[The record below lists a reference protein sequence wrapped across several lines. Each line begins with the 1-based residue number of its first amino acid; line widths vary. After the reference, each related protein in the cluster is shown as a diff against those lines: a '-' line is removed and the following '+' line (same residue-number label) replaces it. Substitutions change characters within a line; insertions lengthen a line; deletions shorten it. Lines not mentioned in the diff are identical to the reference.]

1 MENIEMH
8 NGEQGVSF
16 FSLHVNEKEV
26 GRMVVNTSSNL
37 LEAGYTSIGLDQRKK
52 GYGEKLVNA
61 VADYARENNL
71 KIKPTCGFVAMM
83 FKKYPER
90 YADVQAER

>member
-1 MENIEMH
+1 MESIEMH

-16 FSLHVNEKEV
+16 FSLHVNGKEV
-26 GRMVVNTSSNL
+26 GRMVVNTFSDF
-37 LEAGYTSIGLDQRKK
+37 LEAGYTSIGLDHRKK
-52 GYGEKLVNA
+52 GYGEKLANA
-61 VADYARENNL
+61 VADYARSNNL